1 MNFKS
6 FAPPHRI
13 QRFTVLIFILSFL
26 SCIILFILLHD
37 YFFDLS
43 ISIVKSLEIERKR
56 DDLFYQFF
64 SFIETYICSDYVTY
78 FILLLMYNYG
88 NIFKSFIL
96 FVEIVLSK
104 YFTGLFRLVFQQT
117 PPYYDHSVPFS
128 VINEHK
134 FSFPS
139 EKLILLPVFYMTLWE
154 IAVKKLSGKEQS
166 DYKYFMLF
174 GVIAIVGIL
183 LISEV
188 VLGMVSID
196 QGFFSIWISMDLY
209 YMIFHVLKLNF
220 SDNKHFYRIIR
231 SNIKKIFAIVVFLLS
246 IPLIIYLIRKDSEY
260 IKSLENQITDMN
272 KSDNEILFDKEALST
287 SFVLF
292 CVVFMFIGFKLELN
306 FLFQEQFSNW
316 SQYNFE
322 PNDENN
328 HSYSTGSY
336 NSSLSERISITRG
349 AQWNHTKFVKSIFRF
364 IAIVILVVLC
374 FSPYFFIKWSSS
386 LFIVILIKDMLCWS
400 MAALGG
406 TFFFKVLLKYFNLSN
421 STLWTILR
429 ESI

>member
-154 IAVKKLSGKEQS
+154 IAVKKGWVDSDFKPKLSENRA
-166 DYKYFMLF
+166 
-174 GVIAIVGIL
+174 AILADVMADCLRLSPRWKPFEELWGIQNL
-183 LISEV
+183 C
-188 VLGMVSID
+188 
-196 QGFFSIWISMDLY
+196 
-209 YMIFHVLKLNF
+209 
-220 SDNKHFYRIIR
+220 NKH
-231 SNIKKIFAIVVFLLS
+231 S
-246 IPLIIYLIRKDSEY
+246 
-260 IKSLENQITDMN
+260 KSLNQKYYTD
-272 KSDNEILFDKEALST
+272 LQ
-287 SFVLF
+287 
-292 CVVFMFIGFKLELN
+292 
-306 FLFQEQFSNW
+306 QE
-316 SQYNFE
+316 YK
-322 PNDENN
+322 D
-328 HSYSTGSY
+328 
-336 NSSLSERISITRG
+336 
-349 AQWNHTKFVKSIFRF
+349 AFR
-364 IAIVILVVLC
+364 
-374 FSPYFFIKWSSS
+374 
-386 LFIVILIKDMLCWS
+386 
-400 MAALGG
+400 
-406 TFFFKVLLKYFNLSN
+406 
-421 STLWTILR
+421 
-429 ESI
+429 

>member
-13 QRFTVLIFILSFL
+13 QRFTVLIFVLSFL
-26 SCIILFILLHD
+26 GCLILFTVLHD
-37 YFFDLS
+37 YFFD
-43 ISIVKSLEIERKR
+43 ISVSLVKSLEIERKR
-56 DDLFYQFF
+56 DELFFQFF
-64 SFIETYICSDYVTY
+64 VFIETYLCSDYVTY

-88 NIFKSFIL
+88 NIFKTFIL

-104 YFTGLFRLVFQQT
+104 YFTGLFKLVFEQT
-117 PPYYDHSVPFS
+117 PPYYEHSIPFS

-134 FSFPS
+134 FAFPS
-139 EKLILLPVFYMTLWE
+139 EKLILLPVFYLTLWE
-154 IAVKKLSGKEQS
+154 IAAKKIKGKTQN
-166 DYKYFMLF
+166 DIKYIMLF
-174 GVIAIVGIL
+174 GVGVIIGL
-183 LISEV
+183 LFISEV

-196 QGFFSIWISMDLY
+196 QGIFSIWISLDLY

-231 SNIKKIFAIVVFLLS
+231 SNIKKIFAIIVLLLF
-246 IPLIIYLIRKDSEY
+246 IPLILYLVRKDSDY
-260 IKSLENQITDMN
+260 VKSLEMQITEMN
-272 KSDNEILFDKEALST
+272 ISDNEILFDKEALST

-292 CVVFMFIGFKLELN
+292 CLVFMFIGFKLELN

-322 PNDENN
+322 PNDESN

-349 AQWNHTKFVKSIFRF
+349 AQWNHTKFIKSIFRF
-364 IAIVILVVLC
+364 IVIIVLVVLC
-374 FSPYFFIKWSSS
+374 FAPYFFIKLNYN
-386 LFIVILIKDMLCWS
+386 LFIVILIKDILCWS
-400 MAALGG
+400 LAALGG
-406 TFFFKVLLKYFNLSN
+406 TFFFKVILKYFNLSN